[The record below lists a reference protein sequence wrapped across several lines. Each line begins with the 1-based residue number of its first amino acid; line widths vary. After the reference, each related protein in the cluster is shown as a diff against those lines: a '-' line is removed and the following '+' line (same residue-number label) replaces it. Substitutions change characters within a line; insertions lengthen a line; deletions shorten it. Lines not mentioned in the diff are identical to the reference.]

1 MINRSVLLRNS
12 AMLAL
17 TALPFVFKRHAI
29 AAMAAAVAFVTIG
42 SIEPAR
48 AEDAAVKFMRKAAAS
63 LLRAQKQGT
72 RGAFEASVRR
82 YGHVPAIGLY
92 ALGNYRRGLDHGDRK
107 SYYRGLVRFIGRYAA
122 AESPKYPVAD
132 VKFASSAI
140 RDGRSVLVDSQVILA
155 DGTAYDVRWMLYQN
169 RNSYKVRDAQVLG
182 FWVSPF
188 LQRLFENYIAE
199 NGGRVGS
206 LVMALNR

>member
-1 MINRSVLLRNS
+1 MHGLLAFPN
-12 AMLAL
+12 LI
-17 TALPFVFKRHAI
+17 TRHAI
-29 AAMAAAVAFVTIG
+29 SLILAVGVALAAFG
-42 SIEPAR
+42 SIEGAR
-48 AEDAAVKFMRKAAAS
+48 AEDEAVKFMRKAADS

-92 ALGNYRRGLDHGDRK
+92 ALGNYRRGLDHGDRE

-132 VKFASSAI
+132 VKFAPNAI
-140 RDGRSVLVDSQVILA
+140 RDGRSILVDSQVILA
-155 DGTAYDVRWMLYQN
+155 DGTSYDVRWMLYQN

-188 LQRLFENYIAE
+188 LQRLFENYLAE

>member
-1 MINRSVLLRNS
+1 
-12 AMLAL
+12 MLAL
-17 TALPFVFKRHAI
+17 SAIPSFFSRRSFALLL
-29 AAMAAAVAFVTIG
+29 AAATVAASIAGG
-42 SIEPAR
+42 SGAAS

-63 LLRAQKQGT
+63 LLDAQKKGT
-72 RGAFEASVRR
+72 QDAFESSVQK

-92 ALGNYRRGLDHGDRK
+92 ALGNYRRGLDHGDRR

-122 AESPKYPVAD
+122 SEAPKYPVAN
-132 VKFASSAI
+132 VKFAPSAI
-140 RDGRSVLVDSQVILA
+140 RDGRSVMVDSQVILS
-155 DGTAYDVRWMLYQN
+155 DGTAYDVRWMLIQN
-169 RNSYKVRDAQVLG
+169 RNSFKVRDAQVLG

>member
-1 MINRSVLLRNS
+1 MHGLLAFPN
-12 AMLAL
+12 LI
-17 TALPFVFKRHAI
+17 THHAI
-29 AAMAAAVAFVTIG
+29 SLFLAAGVTLAAFG
-42 SIEPAR
+42 GIESAR
-48 AEDAAVKFMRKAAAS
+48 AEDAAVQFMRKAAAS

-92 ALGNYRRGLDHGDRK
+92 ALGNYRRGLDHGDRE

-132 VKFASSAI
+132 VKFAPNAI
-140 RDGRSVLVDSQVILA
+140 RDGRSILVDSQVILA
-155 DGTAYDVRWMLYQN
+155 DGTSYDVRWMLYQN